1 MYWSKYNIV
10 FESPYGRFIYNTF
23 TNNLMEMNA
32 SLISCIDKIISGDFS
47 YLSEDDVLALKKNM
61 ILVDDDTNIY
71 RSIKLQRLMSRLD
84 TGYLTLTIAPTTA
97 CNFKCIYCYES
108 GIAPLSAKAKLNL
121 LEDTISFVKLFKNTK
136 FLRVTWYGGEP
147 LLQFEYIEKLSHRLM
162 NMFENYNAHMIT
174 NAYLLDK
181 AKSQKLKELKISA
194 IQVTIDGL

>member
-1 MYWSKYNIV
+1 
-10 FESPYGRFIYNTF
+10 
-23 TNNLMEMNA
+23 MNA

-162 NMFENYNAHMIT
+162 NLN
-174 NAYLLDK
+174 
-181 AKSQKLKELKISA
+181 SA
-194 IQVTIDGL
+194 TL

>member
-84 TGYLTLTIAPTTA
+84 TGYLTLTIAPTVKEVVHIKEYIKKIVKKV
-97 CNFKCIYCYES
+97 F
-108 GIAPLSAKAKLNL
+108 AKLN
-121 LEDTISFVKLFKNTK
+121 
-136 FLRVTWYGGEP
+136 
-147 LLQFEYIEKLSHRLM
+147 EKAL
-162 NMFENYNAHMIT
+162 
-174 NAYLLDK
+174 
-181 AKSQKLKELKISA
+181 
-194 IQVTIDGL
+194 